1 MIDMKIKEFSELEK
15 TLDEILTNYDV
26 DELASDYENYEN
38 LIMENEELDF
48 SDTELYEL
56 FDEIYAELGYDHNLH
71 NELLDSGINGTSD
84 LADYVCTIWIKF

>member
-1 MIDMKIKEFSELEK
+1 MKIKEFSELEK

-26 DELASDYENYEN
+26 DELASDYED

-56 FDEIYAELGYDHNLH
+56 FDEIFTELCYDHNLH
-71 NELLDSGINGTSD
+71 DELLESGINGTSD
-84 LADYVCTIWIKF
+84 LAVYVCTIWIKF